1 MTARSI
7 EILLV
12 EDSPADVAF
21 TREALDDARLLNH
34 LHVVDDGEQALK
46 YLRREPPFSDA
57 KRPDMVL
64 LDLDLPRVDGR
75 EVLAVVKADPDLQDI
90 PIVVLTNSILREDVE
105 RAYATFAN
113 CYIVKPVDRLQ
124 FMEAIRRLKRFWVD
138 VVRLPSDRSL

>member
-34 LHVVDDGEQALK
+34 LHVVDDGEQALR
-46 YLRREPPFSDA
+46 YLRREPPFTDA

-64 LDLDLPRVDGR
+64 LDLDLPRIDGR
-75 EVLAVVKADPDLQDI
+75 EVLTVVKADPDLQDI

-105 RAYATFAN
+105 RAYAAFAN

-138 VVRLPSDRSL
+138 VVRLPSDRSC